1 MSLYPPFIDIYN
13 LWVPQWRP
21 PCLTAHFPSF
31 LSFCFLSFFFSI
43 MCVCWYECTFFFS
56 LISAH
61 LCTCMYI
68 WKARGQLWTSF
79 FNSCP
84 TCFWSLWLSLGPKAE
99 CMMLA
104 VLGALGIWLSLPFQY
119 WNMQPHVWLLVCV
132 LMIQLQSSSVSSKL
146 FNDWAVFPQCFFF
159 NSFTF

>member
-1 MSLYPPFIDIYN
+1 MKATLPDSPL
-13 LWVPQWRP
+13 
-21 PCLTAHFPSF
+21 SF
-31 LSFCFLSFFFSI
+31 LPFFLLSFFLFFHYV
-43 MCVCWYECTFFFS
+43 CVLIWVHVFFF

-79 FNSCP
+79 FKSCS

-104 VLGALGIWLSLPFQY
+104 VLGALGTWLSLPFQY

-159 NSFTF
+159 FNSFKF